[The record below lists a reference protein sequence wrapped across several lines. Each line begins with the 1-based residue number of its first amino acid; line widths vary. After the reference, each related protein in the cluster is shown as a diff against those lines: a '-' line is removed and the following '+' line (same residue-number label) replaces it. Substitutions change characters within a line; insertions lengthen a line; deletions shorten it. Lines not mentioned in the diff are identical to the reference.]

1 MEVVVTTELGESFPI
16 AGARV
21 ALTWVLFFTED
32 DKMVFLPHHQVA
44 AVVVRRREGAPPGL
58 VAGALVDLQAVLAEQ
73 VAQPGAECLEFRAE
87 PVNRN
92 VGLA

>member
-1 MEVVVTTELGESFPI
+1 MSRDTRPVSGRTALAELGGPT
-16 AGARV
+16 A
-21 ALTWVLFFTED
+21 
-32 DKMVFLPHHQVA
+32 Q
-44 AVVVRRREGAPPGL
+44 PPGL